1 MSDEEL
7 MQVAV
12 AISAIGLVGIEETEE
27 VAIELTAL
35 AKLGARFPDLSLIDL
50 NRALALAVEDD
61 TPTSKRF
68 DA

>member
-1 MSDEEL
+1 MGDEEL

-12 AISAIGLVGIEETEE
+12 AISALGLVGIEETDD

-35 AKLGARFPDLSLIDL
+35 TKLAARFPDLSLVDL
-50 NRALALAVEDD
+50 NRALALAVEGDQ
-61 TPTSKRF
+61 PTSKRF

>member
-1 MSDEEL
+1 MSEEEL

-35 AKLGARFPDLSLIDL
+35 TKLGARFPDLRWRPQQGAGSCS
-50 NRALALAVEDD
+50 R
-61 TPTSKRF
+61 R
-68 DA
+68 

>member
-1 MSDEEL
+1 MERLRWQS
-7 MQVAV
+7 
-12 AISAIGLVGIEETEE
+12 
-27 VAIELTAL
+27 
-35 AKLGARFPDLSLIDL
+35 LGARFPDLSLIDL

>member
-1 MSDEEL
+1 MGDEEL

-12 AISAIGLVGIEETEE
+12 AISALGLVGIEETDD

-35 AKLGARFPDLSLIDL
+35 TKLAARFPDLSLVDL
-50 NRALALAVEDD
+50 NRALALAVEGN
-61 TPTSKRF
+61 PPPSKRF

>member
-1 MSDEEL
+1 MGDEEL

-12 AISAIGLVGIEETEE
+12 AISALGLVGIEETDD

-35 AKLGARFPDLSLIDL
+35 TKLAARFPDLSLVDL
-50 NRALALAVEDD
+50 NRALALAVEGDA
-61 TPTSKRF
+61 PTSKRF